1 MDKQATLGFV
11 LIGIV
16 LVVWMWWAAPQA
28 PPPRP
33 VAGTDTTH
41 TAEVKPETLQQS
53 REPAP
58 RDVSATHTGPDSLGK
73 FFAHLATG
81 EERILTVKTDLY
93 TAQISTRGGLIRKW
107 ELVKYLTWDN
117 HPVHIVDYDKGGDFS
132 LLFTSTDGR
141 LVNTRN
147 LYFTSDFP
155 AWKTVE
161 LTGDQTF
168 SIDLRLP
175 IGGAK
180 EIVKRLTFSN
190 GTYSF
195 DADVTLRN
203 VSDVIANFEYQIIW
217 EHGVRFAEHNSVEES
232 NFAKAYAY
240 SGGELTEV
248 DASHVGEAAMKD
260 ISGST
265 TWVAARSKYF
275 AVAMLP
281 EESKSQG
288 AYVQGIRLAQPDQ
301 GVLELYSLALKMP
314 LRGAAIETARISVF
328 LGPLDFDVVKSFN
341 KSLDQIMSL
350 GWAWVI
356 RPISEY
362 IMLPLFS
369 FLRWL
374 IPNYGL
380 VIIIFSIIIKVA
392 LHPLTKTSMKSMK
405 QMQQLQ
411 PLMAEIREKYKDD
424 QQKMN
429 HAIMNLYKEYGV
441 NPAAGCL
448 PMLLQMPILFAL
460 YSVFSSSI
468 DLRQAGFVWWIHDL
482 SIPDTIFT
490 LPFTLPL
497 FGIKDV
503 SGLALAMGITMFVQQ
518 KMTVTDPR
526 QKAMVW
532 MMPVMMTLLFNSFPS
547 GLNLYYFVFN
557 LLSIIQQT
565 WVNKSHGNEP
575 LRKVDPKKRAGGIMG
590 RLTKDLPKLK

>member
-1 MDKQATLGFV
+1 MDKQATIGFV

-16 LVVWMWWAAPQA
+16 LVVWMWLAAPQA

-33 VAGTDTTH
+33 AASTDTTH
-41 TAEVKPETLQQS
+41 TAEVKPETLKQS
-53 REPAP
+53 REPAAP
-58 RDVSATHTGPDSLGK
+58 EASAVHTGSDSLGQ

-81 EERILTVKTDLY
+81 EERVLTIKTDLY
-93 TAQISTRGGLIRKW
+93 TAQISTKGGLIRKW
-107 ELVKYLTWDN
+107 ELTKYLTWDK

-161 LTGDQTF
+161 LKGDETF
-168 SIDLRLP
+168 SVDLRLP
-175 IGGAK
+175 IGGAR

-195 DADVTLRN
+195 DADLTFRN
-203 VSDVIANFEYQIIW
+203 VSEVIANFEYQVIW

-265 TWVAARSKYF
+265 AWVAARSKYF

-281 EESKSQG
+281 EDSKSQG
-288 AYVQGIRLAQPDQ
+288 AYVQGIRLAQPDH

-328 LGPLDFDVVKSFN
+328 LGPLDFDVVKAFN

-362 IMLPLFS
+362 VMLPLFS

-380 VIIIFSIIIKVA
+380 VIIIFSIIIKVV

-429 HAIMNLYKEYGV
+429 HQIMNLYKEYGV

-468 DLRQAGFVWWIHDL
+468 DLRQAGFVWWIQDL

-497 FGIKDV
+497 FGIKNV

-565 WVNKSHGNEP
+565 YVNKAHGNEP
-575 LRKVDPKKRAGGIMG
+575 LKKVDPKKRSGGIMG
-590 RLTKDLPKLK
+590 RLTKDLPKMK